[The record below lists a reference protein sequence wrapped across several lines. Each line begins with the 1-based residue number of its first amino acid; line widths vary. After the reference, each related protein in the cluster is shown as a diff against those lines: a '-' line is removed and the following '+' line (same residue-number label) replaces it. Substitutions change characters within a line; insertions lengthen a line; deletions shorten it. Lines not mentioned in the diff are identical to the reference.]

1 MQIRQH
7 IFWIATTIVLCLVAG
22 LALTP
27 WIFIDISRGG
37 EQLTESITECDEA
50 FEEISFAQKV
60 LLMPLLEEIVFRS
73 WIFLLVLRKVNRKY
87 IYVAILITS
96 VVFALCHVN
105 NGGVYVLPSVLTMIT
120 IRAVLL
126 GWLVLKT
133 GSLIDSV
140 LAHMG
145 LNFIG
150 CTI

>member
-1 MQIRQH
+1 
-7 IFWIATTIVLCLVAG
+7 VLCLVAG